1 MSAEANAGA
10 GAGSGR
16 LTGVGVGPGD
26 PDLLTIR
33 AARIITAADVIA
45 YHCARHGRSIARAAA
60 EPYLRDGQVEEILR
74 YPVTTEGTDHP
85 GGYNGVL
92 ADFYVEA
99 AARLE
104 RYLLDGRDVVV
115 LCEGDP
121 SLYGSYLHLHKRLS
135 GRFAA
140 SIVPGISSVSA
151 AAAASSVP
159 LVQHDETLVVLPG
172 TLPGGRAPG
181 PAGRGRRGGG
191 AQARPD
197 VRQGPGRAR
206 RGRAA
211 RPGPLRRAGGNRLRA
226 GRAAGRRGPGRRPAT
241 CPWRW
246 SRDTAVVGRRRG
258 RDRRHGHGR
267 GHRNRSRPGPRGDR
281 CRAGT
286 GRPGLAHPGG
296 RRGARGRHRPGRLPA
311 LPGPHPGPAGQ
322 QRHASGNTVEADR
335 AAFALDLAAAGR
347 RVAVVSSG
355 DPGVFAMATAVL
367 EQAGDE
373 RWDGVPVTV
382 LPGVT
387 AAQAVAARAGAPL
400 GHDYCVI
407 SLSDRLK
414 PWEVI
419 ADRVGHAA
427 AADFVLALY
436 NPASRS
442 RTWQL
447 AAVSEL
453 LLRHRAPDTPVVVG
467 RAVGRADEQ
476 LAVITLAELADASI
490 DMSTLVIVGSSATGC
505 TIGPVARWCSL
516 PGITEKQAKQPALGL
531 VDGSAPR
538 HVRPR
543 RPTDHHHREGKLAG
557 GGELALG
564 QRAATVLGDE
574 HVDPMPAHEI
584 ELGRR
589 VVRASGQ
596 DDLVRRR
603 QRTGRRVHAADQEPR
618 PIEGRERGQPL
629 PPGGQKGPPPERWQQ
644 PRGLRQRGN
653 VMPGVPLTGR
663 PGPAAPG

>member
-1 MSAEANAGA
+1 MSAEAGTGA
-10 GAGSGR
+10 VAEFGR

-33 AARIITAADVIA
+33 AARLITAADVVA
-45 YHCARHGRSIARAAA
+45 YHCAQHGRSIARAAA
-60 EPYLRDGQVEEILR
+60 GPYLRDGQVEEVLR

-151 AAAASSVP
+151 AAAATSVP

-172 TLPGGRAPG
+172 TLPADELRARLAGADAAAVLKLGRTFGKVRAALDDAGLLDRARYVERAGTDSERVVPLADVD
-181 PAGRGRRGGG
+181 PA
-191 AQARPD
+191 D
-197 VRQGPGRAR
+197 VRYMSLALVPGH
-206 RGRAA
+206 GR
-211 RPGPLRRAGGNRLRA
+211 
-226 GRAAGRRGPGRRPAT
+226 RRPADACVT
-241 CPWRW
+241 ADAA
-246 SRDTAVVGRRRG
+246 STAGGATAGAGSGAETASASAGGAAQGVTADTARGSATETAAIRPPGVTVVGLG
-258 RDRRHGHGR
+258 PGDPAWLTPEAAAALADATDLVGY
-267 GHRNRSRPGPRGDR
+267 RPYLARIP
-281 CRAGT
+281 A
-286 GRPGLAHPGG
+286 RP
-296 RRGARGRHRPGRLPA
+296 
-311 LPGPHPGPAGQ
+311 GQ
-322 QRHASGNTVEADR
+322 QRHASGNTVEAER
-335 AAFALDLAAAGR
+335 AAFALGLAAAGR

-367 EQAGDE
+367 EQAADE

-419 ADRVGHAA
+419 ADRVEHAA

-453 LLRHRAPDTPVVVG
+453 LLRHRAADTPVVVG

-476 LAVITLAELADASI
+476 LSVITLAGLADAGI
-490 DMSTLVIVGSSATGC
+490 DMSTLVIVGSSATRVHRRAGR
-505 TIGPVARWCSL
+505 PVVF
-516 PGITEKQAKQPALGL
+516 T
-531 VDGSAPR
+531 PR
-538 HVRPR
+538 HYGEAGEAASSRPR
-543 RPTDHHHREGKLAG
+543 RRTRTEARP
-557 GGELALG
+557 
-564 QRAATVLGDE
+564 AA
-574 HVDPMPAHEI
+574 
-584 ELGRR
+584 
-589 VVRASGQ
+589 
-596 DDLVRRR
+596 
-603 QRTGRRVHAADQEPR
+603 AAD
-618 PIEGRERGQPL
+618 
-629 PPGGQKGPPPERWQQ
+629 
-644 PRGLRQRGN
+644 
-653 VMPGVPLTGR
+653 
-663 PGPAAPG
+663 